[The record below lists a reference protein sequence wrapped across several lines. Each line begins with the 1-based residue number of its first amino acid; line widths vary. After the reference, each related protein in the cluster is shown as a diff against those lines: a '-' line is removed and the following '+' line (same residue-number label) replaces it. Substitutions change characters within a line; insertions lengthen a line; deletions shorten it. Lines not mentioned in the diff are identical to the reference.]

1 MTGAIDPYEDQFE
14 KLHKEKKERVKKQEK
29 QRLKNIAAARLKAK
43 GKPVHRELIQEEV
56 CSRSMAFH
64 PEVCSRLC
72 MCAPIRPSVC
82 PCVVCVSPSL
92 DSPLFGCVF
101 GLLCAFMALLFS
113 CLVHTYLEQ

>member
-72 MCAPIRPSVC
+72 MCASICPSVC
-82 PCVVCVSPSL
+82 
-92 DSPLFGCVF
+92 
-101 GLLCAFMALLFS
+101 LCCLCFS
-113 CLVHTYLEQ
+113 FS